1 MYSDYNL
8 KNELK
13 NLENGLD
20 RDRKNIKLQKKR
32 EEEQQEKIDR
42 QLKSAKRIENQQKV
56 QVYLWF

>member
-56 QVYLWF
+56 QVYL